1 MNHKLVIL
9 VALGVIVRFFH
20 WGGKFRECCGDVLIG
35 AVIMMFA
42 AVHLP
47 NVTFTIPQVGEV
59 TFTYNEIVFV
69 LGMLGYKGL
78 KEVIFGVLKNGLVS
92 ICASL

>member
-9 VALGVIVRFFH
+9 VALGVIVRVFI
-20 WGGKFRECCGDVLIG
+20 GGGNFRECCGDVLIG

-59 TFTYNEIVFV
+59 TFTHNEIVFV